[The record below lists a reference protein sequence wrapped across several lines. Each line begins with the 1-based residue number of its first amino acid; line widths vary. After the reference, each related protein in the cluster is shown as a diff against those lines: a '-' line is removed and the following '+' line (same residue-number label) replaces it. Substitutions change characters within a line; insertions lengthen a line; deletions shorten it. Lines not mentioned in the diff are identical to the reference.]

1 MTIRLTTSKF
11 SPSWCA
17 SFALAS
23 ALCVSAAAQQ
33 PADGTSNPTP
43 SATQPSPAAQS
54 ANQGALSAPPK
65 EGFWGRVNPLAR
77 KKWVN
82 KRLDPIKGQLNELD
96 EVNAKNSRD
105 IKDVDARAQAGITKA
120 QTTADQANQLASAAG
135 EQAGKANTVAG
146 QASGKVTQLNTTVDG
161 LDKYSE
167 KNTVSIAFRNGST
180 VLSADAKKQLD
191 EMAANLSGHQGYLLE
206 MEAHAASGGSVGIQ
220 SSNRLAEAVKRY
232 LVTTHEIPV
241 YRMHS
246 VALGNAPI
254 SPAATGDTKPTPV
267 RKSYVELRL
276 MENSLAAQDGST
288 PRFSPSQTGAAQP

>member
-1 MTIRLTTSKF
+1 MTIRMAIRTT

-17 SFALAS
+17 TFALAS

-33 PADGTSNPTP
+33 PADGTSNPAP
-43 SATQPSPAAQS
+43 SATQPSPAAQN
-54 ANQGALSAPPK
+54 APTGNLSAPPK
-65 EGFWGRVNPLAR
+65 EGFWGRVNPMAR

-105 IKDVDARAQAGITKA
+105 IKDVDERATAGINKA
-120 QTTADQANQLASAAG
+120 QTTADAANQVASAAND
-135 EQAGKANTVAG
+135 QAGKASTVAG
-146 QASGKVTQLNTTVDG
+146 QASGKVDQVNGTVQG

-167 KNTVSIAFRNGST
+167 KNTVAISFRSGST

-191 EMAANLSGHQGYLLE
+191 DLAASLSGHQGYLLE
-206 MEAHAASGGSVGIQ
+206 MEAHSAGAGGTGIQ
-220 SSNRLAEAVKRY
+220 NSGRLAEAVKRY
-232 LVTTHEIPV
+232 LVTNHEIPV

-246 VALGNAPI
+246 VALGNAP
-254 SPAATGDTKPTPV
+254 ATGTGDVHEKPA

-276 MENSLAAQDGST
+276 MENSLAAQDGTT
-288 PRFSPSQTGAAQP
+288 PRFTSSQTGAAQP